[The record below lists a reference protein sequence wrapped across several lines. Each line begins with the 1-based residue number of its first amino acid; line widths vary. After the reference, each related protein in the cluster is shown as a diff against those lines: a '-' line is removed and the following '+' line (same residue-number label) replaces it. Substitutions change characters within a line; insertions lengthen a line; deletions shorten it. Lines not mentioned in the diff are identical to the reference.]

1 MALSNPQWPLHR
13 KKKERLSQMQ
23 VVYIVVCD
31 RLLRGYISW
40 QAAEARGAHRLI
52 QFPCIHTP

>member
-1 MALSNPQWPLHR
+1 
-13 KKKERLSQMQ
+13 MQ